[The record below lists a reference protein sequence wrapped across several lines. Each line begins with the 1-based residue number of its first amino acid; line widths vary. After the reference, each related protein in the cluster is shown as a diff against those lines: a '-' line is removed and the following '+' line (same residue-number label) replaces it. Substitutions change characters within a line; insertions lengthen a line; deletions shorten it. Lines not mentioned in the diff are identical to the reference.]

1 MSWHFDRILER
12 GQADN
17 PNWEIETRLYMSYW
31 YGGLYVVIEGWREL
45 ELTDESVDRLL
56 ESPNVDLLRR
66 FRNGTYHFQ
75 KQYFD
80 SRFLDLIV
88 EGENVVQWVRGVREA
103 FSQFF
108 LNWSKQQSGKQQEH
122 GETA

>member
-45 ELTDESVDRLL
+45 ELTDETVDRLL

-108 LNWSKQQSGKQQEH
+108 LNWSKQQSGTQPEH